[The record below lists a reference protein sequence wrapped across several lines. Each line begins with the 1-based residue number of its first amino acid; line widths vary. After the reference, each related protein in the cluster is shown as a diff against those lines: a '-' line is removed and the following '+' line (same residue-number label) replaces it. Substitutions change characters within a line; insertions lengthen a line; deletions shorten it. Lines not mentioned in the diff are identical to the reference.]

1 MRENTEVPSDT
12 NDGVPVTSGS
22 SVLNADATTRAG
34 PPAVDAIGL
43 HKRFA
48 LGGETV
54 HALRGVD
61 LRVAQGEF
69 VAVMGPSGSGKST
82 LLHLLGLLDTPDEGS
97 VHIGGVATGGL
108 DDDALT
114 EMRRLR
120 LGFLFQSF
128 ELIPNLSAR
137 ENILLP
143 AEIAGRKEEGRARLE
158 QLARDLGI
166 GDRLDH
172 RPDQL
177 SGGQRQRVALAR
189 ALVNDPV
196 VVLADEPTG
205 NLDSKTGREVL
216 ELLARGVREEGW
228 TVVMV
233 THDPAA
239 AVKADRIVFLGD
251 GQMAGDFSTAVG
263 DARDVIERFLRG

>member
-1 MRENTEVPSDT
+1 MPDT
-12 NDGVPVTSGS
+12 ARDPVTPPRQRAPD
-22 SVLNADATTRAG
+22 SV
-34 PPAVDAIGL
+34 PALEAAGL
-43 HKRFA
+43 HKRYR
-48 LGGETV
+48 LGIETV

-61 LRVAQGEF
+61 LRVESGEF

-82 LLHLLGLLDTPDEGS
+82 LLHLLGLLEAPDEGT
-97 VHIGGVATGGL
+97 VHVGGVATSGL

-114 EMRRLR
+114 EMRRRR

-128 ELIPNLSAR
+128 ELIPNLTAR
-137 ENILLP
+137 ENVLLP
-143 AEIAGRKEEGRARLE
+143 AEIAGRAAAGRDRL
-158 QLARDLGI
+158 QRLAEDLGVA
-166 GDRLDH
+166 DRLDH

-189 ALVNDPV
+189 ALINEPV

-216 ELLARGVREEGW
+216 ELLARGVRDQGW

-233 THDPAA
+233 THDPNAA
-239 AVKADRIVFLGD
+239 LLADRIVFLAD
-251 GQMAGDFSTAVG
+251 GVIRGEAGTAVA
-263 DARDVIERFLRG
+263 DVHDVIEGYLRG

>member
-1 MRENTEVPSDT
+1 
-12 NDGVPVTSGS
+12 VT
-22 SVLNADATTRAG
+22 LPRDKA
-34 PPAVDAIGL
+34 PPAPVAPPATGVQAALEARGL
-43 HKRFA
+43 HKRFR
-48 LGGETV
+48 LGDEIV

-61 LRVAQGEF
+61 LRVAAGEF

-82 LLHLLGLLDTPDEGS
+82 LLHLLGLLDGPDEGS
-97 VHIGGVATGGL
+97 VRIGGVATAGL

-114 EMRRLR
+114 EMRRTK

-128 ELIPNLSAR
+128 ELVPNLTAR
-137 ENILLP
+137 ENVLLP
-143 AEIAGRKEEGRARLE
+143 AEINGASERGQLRLRE
-158 QLARDLGI
+158 LALRLGI
-166 GDRLDH
+166 ADRLDH

-205 NLDSKTGREVL
+205 NLDSRTGREVL
-216 ELLARGVREEGW
+216 DLLATGVRESGW

-233 THDPAA
+233 THDPNAA
-239 AVKADRIVFLGD
+239 LVADRIVFLRD
-251 GQMAGDFSTAVG
+251 GVVSGEAKTDGE
-263 DARDVIERFLRG
+263 DARSVIEASLGS

>member
-1 MRENTEVPSDT
+1 MRNPATAVAPGAAPDT
-12 NDGVPVTSGS
+12 
-22 SVLNADATTRAG
+22 R
-34 PPAVDAIGL
+34 PAPDTAPALQAVAL
-43 HKRFA
+43 HKRYH

-61 LRVAQGEF
+61 LRVEPGEF

-82 LLHLLGLLDTPDEGS
+82 LLHLLGLLDTPDDGS
-97 VHIGGVATGGL
+97 VHVGGVATAGL

-128 ELIPNLSAR
+128 ELIPNLTAG
-137 ENILLP
+137 ETVLLP
-143 AEIAGRKEEGRARLE
+143 AEIAGRSDAGRALLTRLAE
-158 QLARDLGI
+158 DLGI
-166 GDRLDH
+166 ADRLGH

-205 NLDSKTGREVL
+205 NLDSKTGSEVL
-216 ELLARGVREEGW
+216 DLLARGVRDQGW

-233 THDPAA
+233 THDPNAA
-239 AVKADRIVFLGD
+239 LKADRIVFLGD
-251 GQMAGDFSTAVG
+251 GVITSEATTAAG
-263 DARDVIERFLRG
+263 DARDVIERYLRG